1 MVFLIFPSFD
11 DVKAENLDVL
21 LRQETYLMLYFKS
34 QVYLCK
40 QEFNNKLLSLMSNIL
55 FFWSEEAKGR
65 RMAISILDVYIQ
77 IRVQDKPRET
87 NEAFWGDT

>member
-40 QEFNNKLLSLMSNIL
+40 QEFNNKLL
-55 FFWSEEAKGR
+55 
-65 RMAISILDVYIQ
+65 
-77 IRVQDKPRET
+77 
-87 NEAFWGDT
+87 